1 MAQQQRTRAAI
12 LALLADNVT
21 GQISAEDLRDFMV
34 TVMEEEFVNGGDF
47 WSKAMPRYV
56 TTDRT
61 GKGWKQY
68 SQVMISAVSFGNVV
82 ALNSTGQWYHPDPTD
97 STENRVLGLA
107 MESYAAAES
116 QAIVLR
122 QGVIMHTLISNMLS
136 DKIGYY
142 LYLDSTT
149 SDGSV
154 TTTFPTVAA
163 NARVVGIVEHSG
175 ESITY
180 TNKIRFDPDWSIS
193 GT

>member
-1 MAQQQRTRAAI
+1 MAQQQRTRAAL

-21 GQISAEDLRDFMV
+21 GQISAEDLRDFQV

-47 WSKAMPRYV
+47 WAQPMPRYI

-68 SQVMISAVSFGNVV
+68 SQVMVSAVSYGNVV
-82 ALNSTGQWYHPDPTD
+82 VLNSTGQWMHPDPTD
-97 STENRVLGLA
+97 STENRVLGIA
-107 MESYAAAES
+107 MESYAIAYS

-122 QGVIMHTLISNMLS
+122 KGVYMHTLISNMLS
-136 DKIGYY
+136 DKIGY
-142 LYLDSTT
+142 LFYLDSTT

-154 TTTFPTVAA
+154 TTTYPTVAP
-163 NARVVGIVEHSG
+163 NARVLGCVEQSG

-180 TNKIRFDPDWSIS
+180 TNKLRFDPDWSIS

>member
-1 MAQQQRTRAAI
+1 MAQQQRTRAAL

-21 GQISAEDLRDFMV
+21 GQISAEDLRDFQV

-47 WSKAMPRYV
+47 WAQPMPRYI

-68 SQVMISAVSFGNVV
+68 SQVMVSAVSYGNVV
-82 ALNSTGQWYHPDPTD
+82 VLNSTGQWMHPDPTD
-97 STENRVLGLA
+97 STENRVLGIA
-107 MESYAAAES
+107 MESYAIAYS

-122 QGVIMHTLISNMLS
+122 KGVYMHTLISNMLS
-136 DKIGYY
+136 DKIGY
-142 LYLDSTT
+142 LFYLDSTT

-154 TTTFPTVAA
+154 TTTYPTVAA
-163 NARVVGIVEHSG
+163 NARVLGCVEQSG

-180 TNKIRFDPDWSIS
+180 TNKLRFDPDWSIS